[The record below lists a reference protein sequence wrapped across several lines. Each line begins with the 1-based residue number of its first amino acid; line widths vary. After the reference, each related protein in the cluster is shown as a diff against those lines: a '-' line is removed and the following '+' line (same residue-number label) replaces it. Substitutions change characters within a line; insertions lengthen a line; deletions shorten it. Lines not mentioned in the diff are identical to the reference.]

1 MPRKFAN
8 TAADP
13 LLPKTPLVVDGKT
26 YYLCFDYRAL
36 REAETAF
43 MAEGHRSALVAA
55 FSDPFSFES
64 VSRVL
69 PCALRR
75 FHPGITWEEAESL
88 VNLGNVS
95 QIAGII
101 FEAREAALP
110 KPEKTAGEESPVNPT
125 EP

>member
-8 TAADP
+8 TASDP

-26 YYLCFDYRAL
+26 YFLCFDYRAL
-36 REAETAF
+36 REAETKF

-75 FHPGITWEEAESL
+75 FHPAITWEEAESL
-88 VNLGNVS
+88 VTLGNVS
-95 QIAGII
+95 EIAGII
-101 FEAREAALP
+101 FEAREAANP
-110 KPEKTAGEESPVNPT
+110 KPDKAATEESAANPT